1 MRHGREELNRG
12 SAVYGQV
19 RPLIVWGL
27 STAPMIASSLFRVEC
42 ASGLESRVQ
51 LSEIRLC
58 CCSMS
63 RQSASTRHPGSGC
76 DPSSVNLPRIG
87 RSSFRRTCLRTS
99 RNSCRS
105 LPSFPSQLAVL
116 SEGELIFEGSYSDL
130 ESVGQKHPVRNAN
143 DAEAGYL
150 TLLGEAA

>member
-51 LSEIRLC
+51 LSEIRG
-58 CCSMS
+58 
-63 RQSASTRHPGSGC
+63 AIP
-76 DPSSVNLPRIG
+76 PR
-87 RSSFRRTCLRTS
+87 
-99 RNSCRS
+99 
-105 LPSFPSQLAVL
+105 
-116 SEGELIFEGSYSDL
+116 
-130 ESVGQKHPVRNAN
+130 
-143 DAEAGYL
+143 
-150 TLLGEAA
+150 

>member
-1 MRHGREELNRG
+1 MVSMSAMTSIPFVVWSDSCPSGFPSRCIFASGGPWNMRHGREELNRG

-105 LPSFPSQLAVL
+105 LPSFPR
-116 SEGELIFEGSYSDL
+116 
-130 ESVGQKHPVRNAN
+130 ES
-143 DAEAGYL
+143 
-150 TLLGEAA
+150 

>member
-76 DPSSVNLPRIG
+76 DPSSVNAIPPR
-87 RSSFRRTCLRTS
+87 
-99 RNSCRS
+99 
-105 LPSFPSQLAVL
+105 
-116 SEGELIFEGSYSDL
+116 
-130 ESVGQKHPVRNAN
+130 
-143 DAEAGYL
+143 
-150 TLLGEAA
+150 